1 MRWKPALLIGI
12 AALLAALLGLAASV
26 AVYGPAPLLSSP
38 LGGLVSGLLPGGDP
52 SGSLSPGDP
61 VPPWQVPDL
70 EGNLRT
76 VAKPGQPTLV
86 NYWAS
91 WCAPC
96 REELPLLAALAQR
109 PSHRVQVVAI
119 ALDTLPDAQGFL
131 AAHPLAMD
139 VRIESPGSTDSSVVL
154 GNRHGVLPFSALIGP
169 DGRLIA
175 RKLGAF
181 RSAAE
186 LDAWVAQAH
195 PTP

>member
-1 MRWKPALLIGI
+1 MRWKSILLIGI
-12 AALLAALLGLAASV
+12 AALFAALLGLAASV
-26 AVYGPAPLLSSP
+26 ATYGPAPLLSSP
-38 LGGLVSGLLPGGDP
+38 LGGLVSGLIPGGDP
-52 SGSLSPGDP
+52 SASLSPGDP
-61 VPPWQVPDL
+61 VAQWQLPDL
-70 EGNLRT
+70 DGNQKA
-76 VAKPGQPTLV
+76 VAAPGQATLV

-96 REELPLLAALAQR
+96 REELPLLAALSQR
-109 PSHRVQVVAI
+109 PGQPIRVVAI
-119 ALDTLPDAQGFL
+119 ALDTLPEARAFL

-139 VRIESPGSTDSSVVL
+139 VRIESPSGTDSSVLL

-186 LDAWVAQAH
+186 LEAWVAQAH
-195 PTP
+195 TTP

>member
-38 LGGLVSGLLPGGDP
+38 LGGLVSGLLPGDDP

-61 VPPWQVPDL
+61 APPWQLPDL
-70 EGNLRT
+70 KGNLRA
-76 VAKPGQPTLV
+76 VAKPGQATLV

-109 PSHRVQVVAI
+109 PSNRVQVVAI

-154 GNRHGVLPFSALIGP
+154 GNRHGVLPFSALIGS

-175 RKLGAF
+175 RKVGAF
-181 RSAAE
+181 RSADE
-186 LDAWVAQAH
+186 LDAWTAQAH

>member
-1 MRWKPALLIGI
+1 MRRKPALLIGI
-12 AALLAALLGLAASV
+12 AALFAALLGLAASV

-38 LGGLVSGLLPGGDP
+38 LGGLVSGLIPGGDP
-52 SGSLSPGDP
+52 SRSLSPGDP
-61 VPPWQVPDL
+61 VPPWQLPDL
-70 EGNLRT
+70 EGNLRA
-76 VAKPGQPTLV
+76 VAKPGQATLV

-96 REELPLLAALAQR
+96 REELPLLAALARR
-109 PSHRVQVVAI
+109 PGNRVQVVAI
-119 ALDTLPDAQGFL
+119 ALDNLADAQGFL

-139 VRIESPGSTDSSVVL
+139 VRIESPSGTDSSAL
-154 GNRHGVLPFSALIGP
+154 MGNRHGVLPFSVLIGS

-186 LDAWVAQAH
+186 LEAWVAQAH